1 MSYRRKEWLMLMMAL
16 ASVLMAGYFY
26 PQLPDQLATHWNMNG
41 QVDGYMEKGW
51 GVFLFPGMML
61 SLVLLFYIIPRIDP
75 LKANIEKFRDAYEE
89 MVVVILAFFLLIFL
103 QTMLWNIGIQIS
115 PSLTVPVAVGL
126 LFIYLGYLLPKAK
139 RNWFVGIRTP
149 WTMSSDKVWDKT
161 HKVGGKLFIM
171 MGIILTLSVFLGST
185 SFYIMIAGILAVVI
199 YLFWYS
205 YVQFQKEKKK

>member
-1 MSYRRKEWLMLMMAL
+1 MLMMAL